1 MYDGEI
7 VENQELNLKSENVID
22 CEEAI
27 PVMKEYKKIIKGK
40 KKRINK
46 DLISF
51 LISLKKCFRRF
62 EYVNQ
67 QYISK

>member
-27 PVMKEYKKIIKGK
+27 AVMKEYKKIIKGK
-40 KKRINK
+40 KKAYKQR
-46 DLISF
+46 LW
-51 LISLKKCFRRF
+51 
-62 EYVNQ
+62 
-67 QYISK
+67 

>member
-7 VENQELNLKSENVID
+7 AENQELNLKSENVID

-40 KKRINK
+40 KKAYKQR
-46 DLISF
+46 LW
-51 LISLKKCFRRF
+51 
-62 EYVNQ
+62 
-67 QYISK
+67 

>member
-46 DLISF
+46 DFDKFFDKFKEMLQEI
-51 LISLKKCFRRF
+51 
-62 EYVNQ
+62 
-67 QYISK
+67 